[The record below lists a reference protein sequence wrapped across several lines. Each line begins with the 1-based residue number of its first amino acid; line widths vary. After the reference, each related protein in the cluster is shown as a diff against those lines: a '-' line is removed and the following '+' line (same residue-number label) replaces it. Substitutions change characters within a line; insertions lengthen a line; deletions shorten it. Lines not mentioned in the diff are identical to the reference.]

1 MSFVDSRA
9 DEGISLLFPMNELF
23 EGALATLL
31 RRALSGS
38 EIEVVAQSGLGGW
51 AEQVDCIGHVFQT
64 KPDILLIN
72 AAPRFSQ

>member
-1 MSFVDSRA
+1 M
-9 DEGISLLFPMNELF
+9 FPMNDLF
-23 EGALATLL
+23 EAALATLL

-38 EIEVVAQSGLGGW
+38 EIEVVAQSGLRHCLGGW